1 MDRAGGCLVSK
12 VHPAGFRVT
21 FHTNTLIKS
30 CYNTFAMENISP
42 IKDIATLLQTIGQPA
57 RLKILLAIGE
67 GEACVCHLEAT
78 FGWRQAYLSQ
88 HLMALREAGLVTDRR
103 ESRFIFYQLT
113 DLRIIGVLR
122 QIAEM
127 QGVELPEL
135 APSPLCNC
143 PNCDKQRHEACE

>member
-1 MDRAGGCLVSK
+1 
-12 VHPAGFRVT
+12 
-21 FHTNTLIKS
+21 
-30 CYNTFAMENISP
+30 MENISP